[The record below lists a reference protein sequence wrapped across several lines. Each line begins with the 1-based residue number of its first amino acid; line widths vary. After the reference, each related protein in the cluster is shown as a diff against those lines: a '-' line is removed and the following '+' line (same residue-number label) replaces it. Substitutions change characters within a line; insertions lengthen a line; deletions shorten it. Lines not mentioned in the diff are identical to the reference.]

1 MNWVS
6 WYFNGTHWRMTWAGF
21 SKSGGNTG
29 YNSHNFPAAAGSS
42 LELCMRSN
50 ESKFS
55 WRVSAGASVL
65 AVLAIMASGSLA
77 AENGASVVAT
87 IDGEPITRAQVEA
100 SVEAEL
106 KSVDLEYARKRHE
119 TVEMALGQLMAER
132 LLDTAAAED
141 GTSREQMLA
150 GLAAGQVTDA
160 EIDAFYEANKARI
173 NGSKEQLKEQIRQ
186 YLGQQRMQ
194 AAYSELVASLQERYN
209 AETLLE
215 PFRIPVEAIG
225 PAMGPADA
233 PVTLVEFSDFECPY
247 CVRIYPTLQ
256 QVVKKYGDKVRLV
269 YRQFPLDIHDN
280 AFKAAEASLCAD
292 DQGKFWGM
300 HNAMFDNLQAVRSG
314 GFGELANSLGLDMKA
329 FNVCMASG
337 KFAAQV
343 ERDMQDGSIV
353 GVTGTPATFVNGRL
367 VSGAISVERLTAMI
381 DEELARKSR

>member
-1 MNWVS
+1 
-6 WYFNGTHWRMTWAGF
+6 
-21 SKSGGNTG
+21 
-29 YNSHNFPAAAGSS
+29 
-42 LELCMRSN
+42 MRSN

-55 WRVSAGASVL
+55 WRVSALAVASILVTSPVVAEDGSSVL
-65 AVLAIMASGSLA
+65 A
-77 AENGASVVAT
+77 T
-87 IDGEPITRAQVEA
+87 INGEPITRAQVEA
-100 SVEAEL
+100 SASAEL

-119 TVEMALGQLMAER
+119 TLEMALGQLLAER

-160 EIDAFYEANKARI
+160 DIDAFYEANKARI

-194 AAYSELVASLQERYN
+194 SAYSELVASLQERYK
-209 AETLLE
+209 AKTLLE
-215 PFRIPVEAIG
+215 PFRIPVEPIG
-225 PAMGPADA
+225 PAMGPANA
-233 PVTLVEFSDFECPY
+233 PVTLIEFSDFECPY

-256 QVVKKYGDKVRLV
+256 QVVKKYGNKVRLV

-300 HNAMFDNLQAVRSG
+300 HNAMFDNMQAVKSG
-314 GFGELANSLGLDMKA
+314 GFGELANTLGLDMKA

-337 KFAAQV
+337 KFAARV
-343 ERDMQDGSIV
+343 EQDMEDGSVV

-367 VSGAISVERLTAMI
+367 VSGAISMERLSAMI

>member
-1 MNWVS
+1 
-6 WYFNGTHWRMTWAGF
+6 
-21 SKSGGNTG
+21 
-29 YNSHNFPAAAGSS
+29 
-42 LELCMRSN
+42 MRSN

-55 WRVSAGASVL
+55 WRVLAPAVVAILVASPVAAEDASSVL
-65 AVLAIMASGSLA
+65 A
-77 AENGASVVAT
+77 T
-87 IDGEPITRAQVEA
+87 INGEPITRAQVEA
-100 SVEAEL
+100 SVSAQL

-141 GTSREQMLA
+141 GTTREQMLA
-150 GLAAGQVTDA
+150 GLATGQVSDA
-160 EIDAFYEANKARI
+160 DIDAFYEANKSRI
-173 NGSKEQLKEQIRQ
+173 NGTKDQLKEQIRQ

-194 AAYSELVASLQERYN
+194 TAYSELVASLQERYK

-225 PAMGPADA
+225 PALGPADA

-280 AFKAAEASLCAD
+280 AFKASEASLCAD
-292 DQGKFWGM
+292 EQGKFWEI
-300 HNAMFDNLQAVRSG
+300 HNAMFDNMQMVKSG
-314 GFGELANSLGLDMKA
+314 SFGELANTLGLDMKA
-329 FNVCMASG
+329 FNICMASG
-337 KFAAQV
+337 KYASRV
-343 ERDMQDGSIV
+343 EQDMEDGSIV

-367 VSGAISVERLTAMI
+367 VSGAISMERLTAMI